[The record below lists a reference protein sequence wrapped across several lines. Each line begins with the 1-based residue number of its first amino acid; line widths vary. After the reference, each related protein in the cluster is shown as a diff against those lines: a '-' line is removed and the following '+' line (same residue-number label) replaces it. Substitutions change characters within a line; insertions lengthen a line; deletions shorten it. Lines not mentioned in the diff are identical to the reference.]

1 MNTQIRL
8 PLIAIGCIALV
19 TASCSHKKSGVSDEA
34 PVIDVAAVTVDSVT
48 VHRSFPAYLTANR
61 SVDLV
66 ARVNSTLTSR
76 QYKEG
81 DFVKEGTVLFTFD
94 PTQYAEA
101 VSRARAALDD
111 AEASYRYAA
120 DHYAAVEKALES
132 DAVSRMEVLQAKS
145 AKEAAE
151 ASIAS
156 SRAQLKTA
164 ETTLSYCTVR
174 APFDGHVSMS
184 EYSAGAYLAGE
195 GAPIKLCTIYDDA
208 VVLVNF
214 SIDNTEFAKLK
225 AKADSSGIGAMLHRI
240 PVIFDNPTQYD
251 YTADIYYMSP
261 VIDKSTGAMRM
272 QAEIDNSRGELRAGM
287 YSSVAMPVEH
297 LDSAILVRDASIAT
311 DQLGKYLYVVN
322 DSDRVVYTPVKTGET
337 VADTMRIITS
347 GLKRG
352 DRYVTSAL
360 LKVRDGMT
368 VNPRTVK

>member
-19 TASCSHKKSGVSDEA
+19 TASCSHKKSGASDEA

-76 QYKEG
+76 RYKEG

-156 SRAQLKTA
+156 ARAQLKTA

-225 AKADSSGIGAMLHRI
+225 AKADSSGIGAMLHASPSSSTTRLNTTI
-240 PVIFDNPTQYD
+240 PPTFIICRLSS
-251 YTADIYYMSP
+251 TRAP
-261 VIDKSTGAMRM
+261 ARCACRPKSTTRA
-272 QAEIDNSRGELRAGM
+272 ANSAPACTAASRCPSSTSTAPSSSATRQSPPTSSANIFMSSTTRTASSTHPSKPARQSPTRCASSHRA
-287 YSSVAMPVEH
+287 
-297 LDSAILVRDASIAT
+297 
-311 DQLGKYLYVVN
+311 
-322 DSDRVVYTPVKTGET
+322 
-337 VADTMRIITS
+337 
-347 GLKRG
+347 
-352 DRYVTSAL
+352 
-360 LKVRDGMT
+360 
-368 VNPRTVK
+368 

>member
-8 PLIAIGCIALV
+8 PLIAIGCIVLV
-19 TASCSHKKSGVSDEA
+19 TASCSHKKSGISDEA

-76 QYKEG
+76 RYKEG

-156 SRAQLKTA
+156 ARAQLKTA

-214 SIDNTEFAKLK
+214 SIDNIEFAKLK

-240 PVIFDNPTQYD
+240 PVIFDNPTQYN
-251 YTADIYYMSP
+251 YTSDIYYMSP

-272 QAEIDNSRGELRAGM
+272 QAEIDNSHGELRAGM

-368 VNPRTVK
+368 VRPRTVK